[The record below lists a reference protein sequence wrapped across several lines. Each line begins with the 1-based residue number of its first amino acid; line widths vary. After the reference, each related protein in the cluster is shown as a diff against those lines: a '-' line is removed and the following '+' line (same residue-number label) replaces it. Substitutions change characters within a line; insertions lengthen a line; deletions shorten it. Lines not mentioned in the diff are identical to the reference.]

1 VSADNDS
8 FLFEVRNGNSWVSAI
23 TVTKTVDDN
32 VYQTWVLPSTVSG
45 TVRVRVIDSDNR
57 RNVTGYDTVF
67 VDHLFVRAQ

>member
-1 VSADNDS
+1 SADNDT
-8 FLFEVRNGNSWVSAI
+8 FQFQVRNGKSWVTAV

-32 VYQTWVLPSTVSG
+32 VYQTFVLPSGVAG

-57 RNVTGYDTVF
+57 RNVTGNDSVF